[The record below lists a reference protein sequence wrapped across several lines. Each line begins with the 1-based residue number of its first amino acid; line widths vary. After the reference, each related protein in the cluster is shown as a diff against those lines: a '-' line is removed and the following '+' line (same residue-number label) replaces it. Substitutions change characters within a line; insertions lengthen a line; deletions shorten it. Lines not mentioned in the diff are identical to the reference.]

1 MQNRF
6 LSNKEILKY
15 AKNYYK
21 IINEEYYEGDNI
33 SYKLIEIYREYLL
46 SIKSLT
52 QNIINKIE
60 KVDNII
66 NKYFD
71 DFEFKKEL
79 SKGITKLKIKKDG
92 SNILEQVIDNF
103 ILIYD
108 KYVESYTRN
117 IYIPRWI

>member
-52 QNIINKIE
+52 QNIIGKIE

>member
-52 QNIINKIE
+52 QNIISKIE